1 MLNQKK
7 LDETLEHSI
16 RSLFREIGGYFS
28 SGPEGSK
35 KRRVILGKMNR
46 GDKRMIAAGYDTLEL
61 RPGFITLEAAHNAI
75 EKLQN
80 AFQRADIS
88 TDINTI
94 CIVPKQWTADK
105 NMPALRAQVEVGEEG
120 VKKLENALMILA
132 HS

>member
-1 MLNQKK
+1 
-7 LDETLEHSI
+7 
-16 RSLFREIGGYFS
+16 
-28 SGPEGSK
+28 
-35 KRRVILGKMNR
+35 
-46 GDKRMIAAGYDTLEL
+46 MIAAGYDTLEL